1 MTTSLDKSRI
11 KVLLLEGIHDRA
23 VENLA
28 RHGYTTVKRHKKALA
43 GDELAQALSDVH
55 FVGIRSRTRLT
66 ADVIASARKLV
77 SIGAFCIGTNQID
90 LEAAMMRGIP
100 VFNAPF
106 SNTRSVAELVL
117 AEIILLLRGI
127 PAKNALLHRGV
138 WAKSADDARE
148 VRGKTLGIVG
158 YGNIGTQ
165 LSVMAEA
172 LGMDVC
178 FHDVVTKL
186 PLGNARPMPTL
197 DALLS
202 AADVVT
208 LHVPDTPVTQGMIGR
223 AQFERMK
230 PGASFINA
238 SRGTVVDLEA
248 AAAALESR
256 RLAGAAFDVFP
267 EEPEGNDQEFVSPL
281 RRFESVILT
290 PHIAG
295 STLEA
300 QANIGTEVSEKLV
313 RYSDNGSTLSAVNF
327 PEVSLPEHP
336 GSHRLLHIHHNVP
349 GVLSRI
355 NSVFSRS
362 RINISGE
369 YLMTNAKIGYVVIDV
384 EANER
389 SSRAAL
395 KSLHEV
401 EDTIRAR
408 ALFRASRRLGARRPR
423 SALGARPGSPRRP
436 PSLPRGLVF
445 TRPP

>member
-1 MTTSLDKSRI
+1 MVTSLDKSRI
-11 KVLLLEGIHDRA
+11 KIVLLEGVHDRA
-23 VENLA
+23 VENFA
-28 RHGYTTVKRHKKALA
+28 RHGYKTVKRYKKALA
-43 GDELAQALSDVH
+43 GAELKDAIAEAH

-66 ADVIASARKLV
+66 TDVIAAAPKLV
-77 SIGAFCIGTNQID
+77 TVGAFCIGTNQID
-90 LEAAMMRGIP
+90 LDAAMMRGIP

-117 AEIILLLRGI
+117 AEITFLLRGI

-172 LGMDVC
+172 LGMEVC
-178 FHDVVTKL
+178 FYDIVTKL
-186 PLGNARPMPTL
+186 PLGNARMKPTL
-197 DALLS
+197 DEVLA

-208 LHVPDTPVTQGMIGR
+208 FHVPETALTRGMMGR
-223 AQFERMK
+223 EQLARMK
-230 PGASFINA
+230 PGAMLINA
-238 SRGTVVDLEA
+238 SRGTVVDIGA
-248 AAAALESR
+248 AVDALATG
-256 RLAGAAFDVFP
+256 RLGGAAFDVFP
-267 EEPEGNDQEFVSPL
+267 AEPEANDEAFLSPL
-281 RRFESVILT
+281 RRFENVILT

-295 STLEA
+295 STIEA

-327 PEVSLPEHP
+327 PEVSLPAHP

-355 NSVFSRS
+355 NSVFSKN
-362 RINISGE
+362 RINISGQ

-384 EANER
+384 EAE
-389 SSRAAL
+389 SSRLAL
-395 KSLHEV
+395 KALNAIEA
-401 EDTIRAR
+401 TIRTR
-408 ALFRASRRLGARRPR
+408 VLF
-423 SALGARPGSPRRP
+423 
-436 PSLPRGLVF
+436 
-445 TRPP
+445 

>member
-1 MTTSLDKSRI
+1 VVTSLEKSRI
-11 KVLLLEGIHDRA
+11 KIVLLEGVHDRA
-23 VENLA
+23 VENFA
-28 RHGYTTVKRHKKALA
+28 RHGYKTVKRYKKALA
-43 GDELAQALSDVH
+43 GDELKEAIADAR

-66 ADVIASARKLV
+66 RDVISAAPKLLT
-77 SIGAFCIGTNQID
+77 IGAFCIGTNQID
-90 LEAAMMRGIP
+90 LDAAMMRGIP

-117 AEIILLLRGI
+117 AEITFLLRGI

-172 LGMDVC
+172 LGMEVC
-178 FHDVVTKL
+178 FYDIVTKL
-186 PLGNARPMPTL
+186 PLGNARMQPTL
-197 DALLS
+197 DELLEVS
-202 AADVVT
+202 DVVT
-208 LHVPDTPVTQGMIGR
+208 FHVPETSLTKGMMGR
-223 AQFERMK
+223 EQFARMK
-230 PGASFINA
+230 PGAVLLNA
-238 SRGTVVDLEA
+238 SRGTVVDIDTA
-248 AAAALESR
+248 VDALER
-256 RLAGAAFDVFP
+256 KRLAGAAFDVFP
-267 EEPEGNDQEFVSPL
+267 SEPEGNDEEFLSPL

-295 STLEA
+295 STIEA

-327 PEVSLPEHP
+327 PEVSLPAHP

-355 NSVFSRS
+355 NSVFSKNK
-362 RINISGE
+362 INISGE

-384 EANER
+384 EAE
-389 SSRAAL
+389 SSRFAL
-395 KSLHEV
+395 KALNAIEA
-401 EDTIRAR
+401 TIRTR
-408 ALFRASRRLGARRPR
+408 VLF
-423 SALGARPGSPRRP
+423 
-436 PSLPRGLVF
+436 
-445 TRPP
+445 

>member
-1 MTTSLDKSRI
+1 MNRATSLEKSRI
-11 KVLLLEGIHDRA
+11 KIVLLEGVHDRA
-23 VENLA
+23 VENFA
-28 RHGYTTVKRHKKALA
+28 RHGYKTVKRYKKALA
-43 GDELAQALSDVH
+43 GDELKDAIAEAH

-66 ADVIASARKLV
+66 RDVIASAPKLV
-77 SIGAFCIGTNQID
+77 TIGAFCIGTNQID
-90 LEAAMMRGIP
+90 LDAAMMRGIP

-117 AEIILLLRGI
+117 AEITFLLRGI
-127 PAKNALLHRGV
+127 PAKNARLHRGV

-178 FHDVVTKL
+178 FHDIVTKL
-186 PLGNARPMPTL
+186 PLGNARMMPTL
-197 DALLS
+197 DAVLG

-208 LHVPDTPVTQGMIGR
+208 FHVPETPLTLGMMGR
-223 AQFERMK
+223 AQFARMK
-230 PGASFINA
+230 PGAMFINA
-238 SRGTVVDLEA
+238 SRGTVVDIDA
-248 AAAALESR
+248 AADALQR
-256 RLAGAAFDVFP
+256 QHLGGAAFDVFP
-267 EEPEGNDQEFVSPL
+267 TEPEGNDQEFLSPL
-281 RRFESVILT
+281 RRFENVILT

-295 STLEA
+295 STIEA

-336 GSHRLLHIHHNVP
+336 GSHRLLHIHQNVP

-355 NSVFSRS
+355 NAVFSKNK
-362 RINISGE
+362 INISGE

-384 EANER
+384 EAE
-389 SSRAAL
+389 SSRFAL
-395 KSLHEV
+395 KALNAIEG
-401 EDTIRAR
+401 TIRTR
-408 ALFRASRRLGARRPR
+408 VLF
-423 SALGARPGSPRRP
+423 
-436 PSLPRGLVF
+436 
-445 TRPP
+445 

>member
-1 MTTSLDKSRI
+1 MATSLEKSRI
-11 KVLLLEGIHDRA
+11 RIVLLEGVHDRA
-23 VENLA
+23 VENFA
-28 RHGYTTVKRHKKALA
+28 RHGYKTLKRYKKALA
-43 GDELAQALSDVH
+43 GDELKEAIAGAH

-66 ADVIASARKLV
+66 KEAIAAAPRLV

-90 LEAAMMRGIP
+90 LDAAMMRGIP

-117 AEIILLLRGI
+117 AEITFLLRGI

-158 YGNIGTQ
+158 YGNIGSQ
-165 LSVMAEA
+165 LSVMAES

-186 PLGNARPMPTL
+186 PLGNARMKPTL
-197 DALLS
+197 DELL
-202 AADVVT
+202 AASDVVT
-208 LHVPDTPVTQGMIGR
+208 LHVPETPLTRGMMGR
-223 AQFERMK
+223 EEFARLK
-230 PGASFINA
+230 PGAMLINA
-238 SRGTVVDLEA
+238 SRGTVVDIDA
-248 AAAALESR
+248 AVEALESK

-267 EEPEGNDQEFVSPL
+267 SEPEGNDEEFLSPL
-281 RRFESVILT
+281 RRFENVILT

-295 STLEA
+295 STIEA

-327 PEVSLPEHP
+327 PEVSLPAHP

-349 GVLSRI
+349 GVLGQI
-355 NSVFSRS
+355 NGVFSKN
-362 RINISGE
+362 RINISGQ

-384 EANER
+384 EAE
-389 SSRAAL
+389 SSRFAL
-395 KSLHEV
+395 KALNAI
-401 EDTIRAR
+401 DATIRTR
-408 ALFRASRRLGARRPR
+408 VLF
-423 SALGARPGSPRRP
+423 
-436 PSLPRGLVF
+436 
-445 TRPP
+445 

>member
-1 MTTSLDKSRI
+1 MKI
-11 KVLLLEGIHDRA
+11 LLLEGVHDRA
-23 VENLA
+23 VENFK
-28 RHGYTTVKRHKKALA
+28 RHGYTTIERHKKALA
-43 GDELAQALSDVH
+43 GEELKDAVAGAH

-66 ADVIASARKLV
+66 ADVIAAAPRLM

-90 LEAAMMRGIP
+90 LDAAMMRGIP

-117 AEIILLLRGI
+117 AEIIFLLRGI

-158 YGNIGTQ
+158 YGNIGSQ

-178 FHDVVTKL
+178 FYDVVTKL
-186 PLGNARPMPTL
+186 PLGNARMMPTL
-197 DALLS
+197 EELLE

-208 LHVPDTPVTQGMIGR
+208 LHVPETPLTQGMMGR
-223 AQFERMK
+223 KQFARMK
-230 PGASFINA
+230 KGAKFINA
-238 SRGTVVDLEA
+238 SRGTVVDIDA
-248 AAAALESR
+248 AAEALETR
-256 RLAGAAFDVFP
+256 QVAGAAFDVFP
-267 EEPEGNDQEFVSPL
+267 VEPEGNDEEFLSPL
-281 RRFESVILT
+281 RGFDNVLLT

-327 PEVSLPEHP
+327 PEVALPEHP
-336 GSHRLLHIHHNVP
+336 GSHRLLHIHQNVP
-349 GVLSRI
+349 GVLSKV
-355 NSVFSRS
+355 NGVFSRS

-369 YLMTNAKIGYVVIDV
+369 YLMTNARIGYVVIDV

-395 KSLHEV
+395 KSLSAIEG
-401 EDTIRAR
+401 TIRTR
-408 ALFRASRRLGARRPR
+408 VLF
-423 SALGARPGSPRRP
+423 
-436 PSLPRGLVF
+436 
-445 TRPP
+445 

>member
-1 MTTSLDKSRI
+1 MTTSFAKSRMKI
-11 KVLLLEGIHDRA
+11 LLLEGVHDRA
-23 VENLA
+23 VENFR
-28 RHGYTTVKRHKKALA
+28 RHGYTSIERHKKALA
-43 GDELAQALSDVH
+43 GDELRDAVADAH

-66 ADVIASARKLV
+66 EDVIAAAPRLM

-90 LEAAMMRGIP
+90 LDAAMRRGIP

-117 AEIILLLRGI
+117 AEIIFLLRGI

-178 FHDVVTKL
+178 FYDIVTKL
-186 PLGNARPMPTL
+186 PLGNARMMPSL
-197 DALLS
+197 EELLEV
-202 AADVVT
+202 ADVVT
-208 LHVPDTPVTQGMIGR
+208 LHVPETPLTQGMMGAR
-223 AQFERMK
+223 QFARMK
-230 PGASFINA
+230 KGAKFINA
-238 SRGTVVDLEA
+238 SRGTVVDIEA
-248 AAAALESR
+248 AAEALDR
-256 RLAGAAFDVFP
+256 KQVAGAAFDVFP
-267 EEPEGNDQEFVSPL
+267 AEPEGNDEEFVSPL
-281 RRFESVILT
+281 REFDNVILT

-327 PEVSLPEHP
+327 PEVALPEHP
-336 GSHRLLHIHHNVP
+336 GSHRLLHIHENVP
-349 GVLSRI
+349 GVLSKV
-355 NSVFSRS
+355 NGVFSKN

-369 YLMTNAKIGYVVIDV
+369 YLMTNAHIGYVVIDV

-395 KSLHEV
+395 KSLNAIEG
-401 EDTIRAR
+401 TIRAR
-408 ALFRASRRLGARRPR
+408 VLF
-423 SALGARPGSPRRP
+423 
-436 PSLPRGLVF
+436 
-445 TRPP
+445 

>member
-1 MTTSLDKSRI
+1 M
-11 KVLLLEGIHDRA
+11 KVLLLEGVHERA
-23 VENLA
+23 VENFA
-28 RHGYTTVKRHKKALA
+28 RHGYTTIKKHKKALTGA
-43 GDELAQALSDVH
+43 ELKAALADVH

-66 ADVIASARKLV
+66 AEAIAGAPKLLA
-77 SIGAFCIGTNQID
+77 IGAFCIGTNQID
-90 LEAAMMRGIP
+90 LDAAMMRGVP

-117 AEIILLLRGI
+117 AEIIFLLRGI
-127 PAKNALLHRGV
+127 AQKNALLHRGV
-138 WAKSADDARE
+138 WMKSAEDARE

-178 FHDVVTKL
+178 FYDVVTKL
-186 PLGNARPMPTL
+186 PLGNARMMPTL
-197 DALLS
+197 DALLE

-208 LHVPDTPVTQGMIGR
+208 LHVPETPLTQGMMGR
-223 AQFERMK
+223 AQFARMK
-230 PGASFINA
+230 PGAHFVNA
-238 SRGTVVDLEA
+238 SRGTVVDIDA
-248 AAAALESR
+248 AAEALESKH
-256 RLAGAAFDVFP
+256 LAGAAFDVYP
-267 EEPEGNDQEFVSPL
+267 HEPEGNDEEFLSPL
-281 RRFESVILT
+281 RQFENVLLT

-336 GSHRLLHIHHNVP
+336 GHHRLLHIHKNVP

-355 NSVFSRS
+355 NAVFSKNN
-362 RINISGE
+362 INISGE

-384 EANER
+384 ERE
-389 SSRAAL
+389 SSRLGL
-395 KSLHEV
+395 KSLAAIEG
-401 EDTIRAR
+401 TIRTR
-408 ALFRASRRLGARRPR
+408 VLF
-423 SALGARPGSPRRP
+423 
-436 PSLPRGLVF
+436 
-445 TRPP
+445 

>member
-1 MTTSLDKSRI
+1 LTTSFSKSRMKI
-11 KVLLLEGIHDRA
+11 LLLEGVHDRA
-23 VENLA
+23 VENFK
-28 RHGYTTVKRHKKALA
+28 RHGYTAIERHKKALT
-43 GDELAQALSDVH
+43 GDELKDAVSDVH
-55 FVGIRSRTRLT
+55 FIGIRSRTRLT
-66 ADVIASARKLV
+66 ADVIAAAPRLM

-90 LEAAMMRGIP
+90 LDSAMMRGVP

-117 AEIILLLRGI
+117 AEIIFLLRGI

-178 FHDVVTKL
+178 FYDVVTKL
-186 PLGNARPMPTL
+186 PLGNARMMPRL
-197 DALLS
+197 EELLEV
-202 AADVVT
+202 ADVVT
-208 LHVPDTPVTQGMIGR
+208 LHVPETPLTQGMMGAR
-223 AQFERMK
+223 EFARMK
-230 PGASFINA
+230 KGAKFINA
-238 SRGTVVDLEA
+238 SRGTVVDIEA
-248 AAAALESR
+248 AAEALDR
-256 RLAGAAFDVFP
+256 KHIAGAAFDVFP
-267 EEPEGNDQEFVSPL
+267 LEPEGNDEEFLSPL
-281 RRFESVILT
+281 RKFDDVILT

-295 STLEA
+295 STIEA

-327 PEVSLPEHP
+327 PEVALPEHP
-336 GSHRLLHIHHNVP
+336 GSHRLLHIHKNVP

-355 NSVFSRS
+355 NSVFSKNH
-362 RINISGE
+362 INISGE
-369 YLMTNAKIGYVVIDV
+369 YLMTNARIGYVVIDV

-395 KSLHEV
+395 TSLNAIEG
-401 EDTIRAR
+401 TIRAR
-408 ALFRASRRLGARRPR
+408 VLF
-423 SALGARPGSPRRP
+423 
-436 PSLPRGLVF
+436 
-445 TRPP
+445 

>member
-1 MTTSLDKSRI
+1 VRVVTSLDKSRI
-11 KVLLLEGIHDRA
+11 KIVLLEGVHERA
-23 VENLA
+23 VENFA
-28 RHGYTTVKRHKKALA
+28 RHGYRSVKRYKKALA
-43 GDELAQALSDVH
+43 GEDLKAAVADAH

-66 ADVIASARKLV
+66 KDVIVAAPKLV

-90 LEAAMMRGIP
+90 LDAAMMRGIP

-117 AEIILLLRGI
+117 AEITFLLRGI

-178 FHDVVTKL
+178 FYDIVTKL
-186 PLGNARPMPTL
+186 PLGNARMKPSL
-197 DALLS
+197 DELL
-202 AADVVT
+202 AASDVVT
-208 LHVPDTPVTQGMIGR
+208 FHVPETALTKGMMGR
-223 AQFERMK
+223 EQFARLK
-230 PGASFINA
+230 PGAMLMNA
-238 SRGTVVDLEA
+238 SRGTVVDIDA
-248 AAAALESR
+248 AVDAIESGHV
-256 RLAGAAFDVFP
+256 AGAAFDVFP
-267 EEPEGNDQEFVSPL
+267 AEPEGNDDEFLSPL
-281 RRFESVILT
+281 RRFENVILT

-295 STLEA
+295 STIEA

-327 PEVSLPEHP
+327 PEVSLPAHP

-355 NSVFSRS
+355 NSVFSKN

-384 EANER
+384 EAE
-389 SSRAAL
+389 SSRFAL
-395 KSLHEV
+395 KALNAI
-401 EDTIRAR
+401 DATIRTR
-408 ALFRASRRLGARRPR
+408 VLF
-423 SALGARPGSPRRP
+423 
-436 PSLPRGLVF
+436 
-445 TRPP
+445 

>member
-1 MTTSLDKSRI
+1 LTTSFAKSRMKI
-11 KVLLLEGIHDRA
+11 LLLEGVHDRA
-23 VENLA
+23 VENFR
-28 RHGYTTVKRHKKALA
+28 RHGYTSIERHKKALA
-43 GDELAQALSDVH
+43 GDELRDAVADAH

-66 ADVIASARKLV
+66 EDVIAAAPRLM

-90 LEAAMMRGIP
+90 LDAAMRRGIP

-117 AEIILLLRGI
+117 AEIIFLLRGI

-178 FHDVVTKL
+178 FYDIVTKL
-186 PLGNARPMPTL
+186 PLGNARMMPSL
-197 DALLS
+197 EELLEV
-202 AADVVT
+202 ADVVT
-208 LHVPDTPVTQGMIGR
+208 LHVPETPLTQGMMGAR
-223 AQFERMK
+223 QFARMK
-230 PGASFINA
+230 KGAKFINA
-238 SRGTVVDLEA
+238 SRGTVVDIEA
-248 AAAALESR
+248 AAEALDR
-256 RLAGAAFDVFP
+256 KQVAGAAFDVFP
-267 EEPEGNDQEFVSPL
+267 AEPEGNDEEFVSPL
-281 RRFESVILT
+281 REFDNVILT

-327 PEVSLPEHP
+327 PEVALPEHP
-336 GSHRLLHIHHNVP
+336 GSHRLLHIHENVP
-349 GVLSRI
+349 GVLSKV
-355 NSVFSRS
+355 NGVFSKN

-369 YLMTNAKIGYVVIDV
+369 YLMTNAHIGYVVIDV

-395 KSLHEV
+395 KSLNAIEG
-401 EDTIRAR
+401 TIRAR
-408 ALFRASRRLGARRPR
+408 VLF
-423 SALGARPGSPRRP
+423 
-436 PSLPRGLVF
+436 
-445 TRPP
+445 